1 MGSSLSDPSVVVI
14 GPVDHPEMSE
24 LLSVLESHCPESSR
38 TTVANLTDALRQFE
52 DDGVVCDL
60 GLVLHTVPGEHLSSD
75 VVRLL
80 TVAPLTRWLVVGGVW
95 CESIG
100 RTEDAWP
107 SAFQVSLRLL
117 GPRLQ
122 RELQVISGERPALM
136 PTAGRDEAF
145 EFNASP
151 LPKPSR
157 SSRVHVDSPDPAMTT
172 WIQELLLRHGIEI
185 VDSTS
190 EADVVVADLDP
201 DGQHNWLNLPSD
213 VQVVGIQS
221 MTTAESVSESN
232 RIGIKTVV
240 PKLAIDH
247 VLPDAIVA
255 AMG

>member
-1 MGSSLSDPSVVVI
+1 MGSSLSDPRIVI
-14 GPVDHPEMSE
+14 VGPTEHPEMAE
-24 LLSVLESHCPESSR
+24 LLSVLERHCPESSR
-38 TTVANLTDALRQFE
+38 KFAASLDEVIRAFE
-52 DDGVVCDL
+52 DDSLVCDF
-60 GLVLHTVPGEHLSSD
+60 GLVLHTVPGEHPSAD

-107 SAFQVSLRLL
+107 SAFQVPLRLL

-122 RELQVISGERPALM
+122 RELQVIFGQRPALM

-151 LPKPSR
+151 LPKPGQSR
-157 SSRVHVDSPDPAMTT
+157 RVLVLSPDAAMVA
-172 WIQELLLRHGIEI
+172 WIQELLVRHGIEI
-185 VDSTS
+185 VNSKD

-201 DGQHNWLNLPSD
+201 DRHPSLNLPTD
-213 VQVVGIQS
+213 VPVVGIQS
-221 MTTAESVSESN
+221 MTTAESDREFPRLS
-232 RIGIKTVV
+232 IKTVV

-247 VLPDAIVA
+247 VLPNAIVDA
-255 AMG
+255 TN